1 MPLKSPRLSL
11 KRTPPPNVDLP
22 SGSWNSIYRYPLAR
36 PITLPRPTSSS
47 IPSFTLKRS
56 RRFRLTRLLLLSGF
70 LPLELLATVS
80 TEPPANAFGII
91 DWLVVIAYA
100 LALIGVG
107 VFYAR
112 RQTTTEDYFVGA
124 RTVSPFLAGISLYAT
139 LFSTLSYIGVP
150 GEIVQ
155 NGPVLVV
162 VGVLTTPLI
171 YLIVGYWVIPM
182 IMQLPVTSAYE
193 LLEKRLGFSV
203 RLLGSTIFLLTKLL
217 WMAVMLHTTS
227 FVLVTVMGWDAAM
240 ATPLAILAGG
250 LTAVYTVTGGLR
262 AVVVSDVMQ
271 FFVLLAGAIFTLV
284 YITIS
289 MGGVSAWWPNEWM
302 DHWQP
307 QPFFSL
313 DPDVRV
319 TMVGTFIGVII
330 WWVCTSASDQL
341 AVQRYLSTRNKK
353 TARRAFLH
361 NTFGNI
367 GVTAILC
374 LVGLA
379 VLGFYQANAEAIP
392 SSLSMKTDGD
402 VFFPHYVSHFLPTG
416 LPGLVLAGLL
426 AAAMSSFSSGINSI
440 ITVISTDFI
449 NPFRLG
455 PPPSDKQQIRNA
467 RYLAA
472 IVSIVAIAGSQL
484 AGSIPGNL
492 MEVAVK
498 TVNLLICPLF
508 GLFFLA
514 LFVRFSTPFGAIMG
528 ALYSFAAALL
538 VGYWEF
544 LIGGDPISFQWI
556 SPIAL
561 IVTLIA
567 GPLFSLLPT
576 RDKSAKTLA
585 GYYAIST
592 LPIIIFVMIAR

>member
-1 MPLKSPRLSL
+1 MAGLA
-11 KRTPPPNVDLP
+11 PN
-22 SGSWNSIYRYPLAR
+22 LA
-36 PITLPRPTSSS
+36 
-47 IPSFTLKRS
+47 FA
-56 RRFRLTRLLLLSGF
+56 
-70 LPLELLATVS
+70 ATAGDA
-80 TEPPANAFGII
+80 PARGFGIV
-91 DWLVVIAYA
+91 DWGVVLIYA
-100 LALIGVG
+100 LALIGIG
-107 VFYAR
+107 IYYSR
-112 RQTTTEDYFVGA
+112 RQTTTEEYFVGG

-150 GEIVQ
+150 GEIIQ

-162 VGVLTTPLI
+162 VGVLATPLI

-182 IMQLPVTSAYE
+182 IMKLQVTSAYE
-193 LLEKRLGFSV
+193 LLENRLGFSV
-203 RLLGSTIFLLTKLL
+203 RLLGSSIFLLTRLL
-217 WMAVMLHTTS
+217 WMAVMLYTTS

-262 AVVVSDVMQ
+262 AVVVSDVVQ
-271 FFVLLAGAIFTLV
+271 FFVLLTGAIFTLI
-284 YITIS
+284 YITVT
-289 MGGVSAWWPNEWM
+289 MGGVEAWWPTEWVS
-302 DHWQP
+302 HWQP

-319 TMVGTFIGVII
+319 TMVGTFIGAVI
-330 WWVCTSASDQL
+330 WWVCTSASDQM
-341 AVQRYLSTRNKK
+341 AIQRYLSTKNEK

-367 GVTAILC
+367 GVTVILC

-379 VLGFYQANAEAIP
+379 VLGFYRANAGAIP
-392 SSLSMKTDGD
+392 SSLSMATKGD

-416 LPGLVLAGLL
+416 IPGLVLAGLL
-426 AAAMSSFSSGINSI
+426 AAAMSSLSSGINST

-449 NPFRLG
+449 EPFRSG
-455 PPPSDKQQIRNA
+455 PPLSDKQQLRNA

-472 IVSIVAIAGSQL
+472 IVSVVAIAGSQL
-484 AGSIPGNL
+484 AGHIPGNL
-492 MEVAVK
+492 MEVAMK

-514 LFVRFSTPFGAIMG
+514 LFVKFATPFGAKMG
-528 ALYSFAAALL
+528 ALYSFTAALL
-538 VGYWEF
+538 IGYWEI
-544 LIGGDPISFQWI
+544 LIGGDQISFQWI

-561 IVTLIA
+561 IVTMLA

-576 RDKSAKTLA
+576 RGKSAKMLT
-585 GYYAIST
+585 GYYAISI
-592 LPIIIFVMIAR
+592 LPIVLFVMIAR